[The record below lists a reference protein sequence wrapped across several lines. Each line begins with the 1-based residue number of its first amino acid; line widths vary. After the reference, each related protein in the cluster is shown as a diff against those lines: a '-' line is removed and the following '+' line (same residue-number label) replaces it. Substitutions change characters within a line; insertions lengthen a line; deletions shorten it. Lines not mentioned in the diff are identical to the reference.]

1 MIICPLV
8 RLTAFFLSKKC
19 PKGHSKEREV
29 TMKMIIAGILAVLLS
44 WNLMRKLESG
54 SLLEVAING
63 SALVLIGAFSK
74 FVS

>member
-1 MIICPLV
+1 
-8 RLTAFFLSKKC
+8 
-19 PKGHSKEREV
+19 
-29 TMKMIIAGILAVLLS
+29 MKMVIVGILAVLLS